1 MWKASK
7 VKIRETL
14 LVNRNLFLALGCWA
28 RGMR

>member
-14 LVNRNLFLALGCWA
+14 LVKRNRLLAFGCWA
-28 RGMR
+28 RGVR